1 MKDID
6 EIDGLGR
13 TALHWASIM
22 GHRNGLPLENLLYK
36 TKPNGF
42 RNPVD
47 STDKRKPIDLLLE
60 LGADPDIKDNYGYT
74 PLRYAVKRDM
84 ELGGGFED
92 IFQFM
97 LSKTELNSTDNSK
110 I

>member
-1 MKDID
+1 M
-6 EIDGLGR
+6 
-13 TALHWASIM
+13 
-22 GHRNGLPLENLLYK
+22 
-36 TKPNGF
+36 
-42 RNPVD
+42 
-47 STDKRKPIDLLLE
+47 LLE

-92 IFQFM
+92 IYQFM